1 MINNRQNHYD
11 SVFTEIERNVALKVI
26 RDAVN
31 TGKWKRE
38 EEDDLKQSVFKHL
51 CEKRSKYITKKRYAN
66 YVRRMVKN
74 KILNLIE
81 IRDAQKRIPDNVVM
95 SLDYEYS
102 FDESGENLVL
112 EDILYNKSDVI
123 PGDDR
128 SFLYEEIWNIVKNEK
143 PIFQEIFKLWL
154 EGHTVSSM
162 AKKMGKKRTTV
173 SDHVQ
178 IFKRMIKKSGL
189 DDYLK

>member
-1 MINNRQNHYD
+1 MEKQKKNQYG

>member
-1 MINNRQNHYD
+1 MEKQKKNQYG

-102 FDESGENLVL
+102 FDVSGENLVL

-128 SFLYEEIWNIVKNEK
+128 SFLYDEIWNIVKNEK

-162 AKKMGKKRTTV
+162 AKKMGKKRTTI
-173 SDHVQ
+173 SDQVQ
-178 IFKRMIKKSGL
+178 KLKRMIKDAGL